1 MSTINAL
8 CYLLSGTA
16 ELTKT
21 KKVCYAGLYG
31 YTYDIEDDSKK
42 KTLAKDVPTTTGY
55 YVGDTK
61 KTHTVVRPIN
71 IITNITGHKQTELE
85 ACLQS
90 AITLLT
96 HMAEDYFNI
105 GIVTSCKPLYSFST
119 MSIDKLNELT
129 VVQEDGTRKIGKLV
143 VTQDEFELIGRFM
156 DAVQMI
162 KEKTTRTVWIDLEG
176 ATSGGLGNKRAAEKA
191 TMAELESIWGE
202 NTEDAFSITPSKEY
216 ENPESDFNKIVNASR
231 WFFTTDSVESYY
243 DECRG
248 YRRYDFG
255 KIDPEKKYYGKATP
269 DVTYSALFAKQP
281 IVMLDKLYEFT
292 KSKIKNPNELMFSG
306 NLRYV
311 KSKDIARLI
320 DSFPGVKKGKELV
333 VPFKCG
339 GDDEPTLTELIDPP
353 VLTYR
358 IRESMTH
365 IGIVFTSFLDKDEN
379 NTFHQQKFL
388 DITDQI
394 YVKEANKKGDI
405 KLKLNPLFT
414 QNTDTIK
421 VMGEHPN
428 AVKPVPIILSV
439 GYDLPERNGLN
450 AVEDVDVKVWLN
462 LDSVNDNCLLYRT
475 IVETKDWVYVNTS
488 AVANVRVLNKSE
500 LGIKKD

>member
-1 MSTINAL
+1 MSTINVL

-21 KKVCYAGLYG
+21 KKVGYAGLYG
-31 YTYDIEDDSKK
+31 YTYDLSDESKK

-55 YVGDTK
+55 YVGDTQ
-61 KTHTVVRPIN
+61 KTHTVVRPID
-71 IITNITGHKQTELE
+71 IVTNLTAHKKTELE
-85 ACLQS
+85 AVLQS
-90 AITLLT
+90 VVTLLGHVT
-96 HMAEDYFNI
+96 EGYKNI
-105 GIVTSCKPLYSFST
+105 GIVTNCKPVHTFSM
-119 MSIDKLNELT
+119 MSIDKLNEIT
-129 VVQEDGTRKIGKLV
+129 VVNEDSTRQVGKMT
-143 VTQDEFELIGRFM
+143 VTQEEFELIGKFI
-156 DAVQMI
+156 DLVQII
-162 KEKTTRTVWIDLEG
+162 KEQEGRNVWIDLEG
-176 ATSGGLGNKRAAEKA
+176 STSGGLGNKRAAEKA
-191 TMAELESIWGE
+191 TIAELESLWGE
-202 NTEDAFSITPSKEY
+202 DSGDTFSLTPSKEY

-243 DECRG
+243 NVYDG

-269 DVTYSALFAKQP
+269 DVTYSSLFVKDSVQ
-281 IVMLDKLYEFT
+281 MLDKLYEFT

-311 KSKDIARLI
+311 RSKDIARLI
-320 DSFPGVKKGKELV
+320 DTFPGVKKGKELV
-333 VPFKCG
+333 VPFKVG
-339 GDDEPTLTELIDPP
+339 TDDEPTLTELIDPP

-358 IRESMTH
+358 IRETLNHLS
-365 IGIVFTSFLDKDEN
+365 IVFNAFLNKDEN
-379 NTFHQQKFL
+379 NQFQQQKFL
-388 DITDQI
+388 DITDHI
-394 YVKEANKKGDI
+394 YLKEANKKGDI

-421 VMGEHPN
+421 VPGEHPK

-450 AVEDVDVKVWLN
+450 SVEDTNVKVWLN
-462 LDSVNDNCLLYRT
+462 LDSFNDNCLIYRT
-475 IVETKDWVYVNTS
+475 IVETSDWIYINTS